1 MSDAGRGC
9 GRENASV
16 KGNGGAPGCAP
27 SGSKPPETSA
37 CVWSMWAIFEGPV
50 SMTRRTLF
58 QLPVEGLMGVG
69 SSAALP
75 FFNLLSA
82 CSMVDSDGESLIARS
97 GYLPAVA
104 GQLERRPRRI
114 HGLLLQGF
122 IVLINE
128 LHHQGPF
135 LFREFTRGVAVIRL
149 GRRAQIAAPAIILCT
164 TGKPLSSAVKSGGV
178 RGRGARPPTPAR
190 RCETGGWRQ
199 PGRLRSQAR
208 DAAESV
214 GG

>member
-1 MSDAGRGC
+1 MSDAGRGS
-9 GRENASV
+9 NAKRRV
-16 KGNGGAPGCAP
+16 RQRGNPGTPQDAPRLGTNRP
-27 SGSKPPETSA
+27 DIRLRVVDVGNLEGSIT
-37 CVWSMWAIFEGPV
+37 
-50 SMTRRTLF
+50 MTRRTLF

-104 GQLERRPRRI
+104 GQLERRPRRL

-128 LHHQGPF
+128 LHHQC
-135 LFREFTRGVAVIRL
+135 LFSSREFTPKLRRFGL
-149 GRRAQIAAPAIILCT
+149 GSRPTTRNRYHPCNLKSRYPAP
-164 TGKPLSSAVKSGGV
+164 
-178 RGRGARPPTPAR
+178 
-190 RCETGGWRQ
+190 
-199 PGRLRSQAR
+199 
-208 DAAESV
+208 
-214 GG
+214 